1 MIVLEIEQVMAN
13 SFCGNLL
20 KQNKQR
26 AIINWTKIV
35 FEVKRMKEMN
45 KKHTHTPSRTLTRR
59 NKNINKRA
67 HMWTVNGEQCSVST
81 IHPYTVTVFC
91 ILRVIRIQSNNLL
104 TNDKKPKFIM
114 FILRFSL
121 SFFCSTS
128 INAALRCLNRGFFF
142 KFIWSQDLIFNF
154 LLHNSLCSGKK
165 WNS

>member
-1 MIVLEIEQVMAN
+1 
-13 SFCGNLL
+13 
-20 KQNKQR
+20 
-26 AIINWTKIV
+26 
-35 FEVKRMKEMN
+35 MN
-45 KKHTHTPSRTLTRR
+45 KNCISSEAYERNEQKTHSHTLTRR

-67 HMWTVNGEQCSVST
+67 HMWTVNGEQYSLST

-128 INAALRCLNRGFFF
+128 LNAALCESRLFFF

-165 WNS
+165 MKLIIENNRWMASLRIN

>member
-1 MIVLEIEQVMAN
+1 MY
-13 SFCGNLL
+13 L
-20 KQNKQR
+20 KWSVWKK
-26 AIINWTKIV
+26 WTK
-35 FEVKRMKEMN
+35 N
-45 KKHTHTPSRTLTRR
+45 THTHPAAHSPVETKIL
-59 NKNINKRA
+59 INGA

-128 INAALRCLNRGFFF
+128 INAALCCVNHGFFF